1 MMTKT
6 PAVNMSFAG
15 ARSPRL
21 FDVPVRRDR
30 PVGCSAKAET
40 KISVIT
46 IAPMMGATG
55 VKKVASSPTR
65 KGPKTKMTS
74 SAADS

>member
-1 MMTKT
+1 
-6 PAVNMSFAG
+6 VQG
-15 ARSPRL
+15 EGG
-21 FDVPVRRDR
+21 DEDQ
-30 PVGCSAKAET
+30 
-40 KISVIT
+40 VIT

-55 VKKVASSPTR
+55 VKKVARSPTR